1 MRKIRKLVVTFLT
14 ICLMCSCLSVITEAA
29 TAELRFADPSTTVG
43 AEVDVKTKLSSTS
56 SMKSMEATLTYD
68 KSELKFIS
76 GDNATASD
84 GRITISWTGTGTT
97 AEFNLKFQ
105 ALKEGTAKV
114 EVANAAGTATD
125 GTTLDITQGSSAITI
140 GAGDP
145 SLIQDDTESQDT
157 ETTVATDGKTVKV
170 NGKKYIVSSDFSEE
184 LIPEGFQKGEMSF
197 EGSNYTVITQESSG
211 INAMYLTEKSSGD
224 SDFFLYNSDDGSFS
238 PFEEVE
244 IAKDRY
250 IIPLMDDG
258 KVNLPSQYQKTT
270 LTLNGKEFDTWQD
283 TKEAEYYVVYA
294 LNSDGEKTTY
304 RYDTTDGTY
313 QKFTPSSTGRTTSD
327 SKSDNG
333 KGLWGK
339 ILDFIE
345 NFLDIVVIF
354 AIVLILVLLIV
365 FIVTAVKLH
374 YRDLELDDLY
384 DEYGI
389 DMDEEEEIL
398 KEKKKAA
405 KKKEKNKKSSNKS
418 SKGYYE
424 EDEFEDYEDDF
435 DDEDPW
441 VTENIAKAMEH
452 KPAKKQSARQKKPAR
467 RTEPER
473 EKKPSQG
480 VRALDE
486 TGPAIRKPVKK
497 INLEDTND
505 FEAFTPLDEEAF
517 DNFEG
522 YYSEDDDYDLFG
534 AGCDDDDLFDATADL
549 LSNHPEKRRSHA
561 EMDDTFK
568 MDVIDLD

>member
-1 MRKIRKLVVTFLT
+1 MRKIKKLVVTFLA
-14 ICLMCSCLSVITEAA
+14 ICLMCPGLSVITEAA

-43 AEVDVKTKLSSTS
+43 AEVEVKTKLSSVS
-56 SMKSMEATLTYD
+56 SLQSMEATLTYD

-76 GDNATASD
+76 GDNATAKD
-84 GRITISWTGTGTT
+84 GTIKISWTGTGTT

-105 ALKEGTAKV
+105 ALKEGTSNI
-114 EVANAAGTATD
+114 EVSSATGTATD
-125 GTTLDITQGSSAITI
+125 GSTLEITQGSSAVTI

-145 SLIQDDTESQDT
+145 SLIKDDTEDQSEDSK
-157 ETTVATDGKTVKV
+157 TTVADGPVVKV
-170 NGKKYIVSSDFSEE
+170 NGKKYVVGSEFSEE
-184 LIPEGFQKGEMSF
+184 LIPDRFKKGEMTF
-197 EGSNYTVITQESSG
+197 EGSKYTVITQEASG

-250 IIPLMDDG
+250 IIPLMNDG
-258 KVNLPSQYQKTT
+258 KLKLSSRYQKTT

-283 TKEAEYYVVYA
+283 TKDAEYYIVYA

-313 QKFTPSSTGRTTSD
+313 QKYSPESQGTTSGN
-327 SKSDNG
+327 KNNG

-339 ILDFIE
+339 ILNFVE
-345 NFLDIVVIF
+345 EFLDIVVII
-354 AIVLILVLLIV
+354 AIALFLLVLLM
-365 FIVTAVKLH
+365 FIVTAIKLRH
-374 YRDLELDDLY
+374 RDLELDDLY

-389 DMDEEEEIL
+389 DMDEEEAVL
-398 KEKKKAA
+398 KEKKKEEKKEEKA
-405 KKKEKNKKSSNKS
+405 KKASKKVK
-418 SKGYYE
+418 KKPAKKYYD
-424 EDEFEDYEDDF
+424 EDEFEGYDDEDDF

-441 VTENIAKAMEH
+441 ITENIAKAMDTSNM
-452 KPAKKQSARQKKPAR
+452 KSKKSSKK
-467 RTEPER
+467 
-473 EKKPSQG
+473 KKPSKG

>member
-1 MRKIRKLVVTFLT
+1 MRKIKKLVVTFLA
-14 ICLMCSCLSVITEAA
+14 ICLMCPGLSVITEAA

-43 AEVDVKTKLSSTS
+43 AEVEVKTKLSSVS
-56 SMKSMEATLTYD
+56 SLQSMEATLTYD

-76 GDNATASD
+76 GDNATAKD
-84 GRITISWTGTGTT
+84 GTIKISWTGTGTT

-105 ALKEGTAKV
+105 ALKEGTSNI
-114 EVANAAGTATD
+114 EVSSATGTATD
-125 GTTLDITQGSSAITI
+125 GSTLEITQGSSAVTI

-145 SLIQDDTESQDT
+145 SLIKDDTEDQSEDSK
-157 ETTVATDGKTVKV
+157 TTVADGPVVKV
-170 NGKKYIVSSDFSEE
+170 NGKKYVVGSEFSEE
-184 LIPEGFQKGEMSF
+184 LIPDGFKKGEMTF
-197 EGSNYTVITQESSG
+197 EGSKYTVITQEASG

-250 IIPLMDDG
+250 IIPLMNDG
-258 KVNLPSQYQKTT
+258 KLKLSSRYQKTT

-283 TKEAEYYVVYA
+283 TKDAEYYIVYA

-313 QKFTPSSTGRTTSD
+313 QKYSPESQGTTSGN
-327 SKSDNG
+327 KNNG

-339 ILDFIE
+339 ILNFVE
-345 NFLDIVVIF
+345 EFLDIVVII
-354 AIVLILVLLIV
+354 AIALFLLVLLM
-365 FIVTAVKLH
+365 FIVTAIKLRH
-374 YRDLELDDLY
+374 RDLELDDLY

-389 DMDEEEEIL
+389 DMDEEEAVL
-398 KEKKKAA
+398 KEKKKEEKKEEKA
-405 KKKEKNKKSSNKS
+405 KKASKKVK
-418 SKGYYE
+418 KKPAKKYYD
-424 EDEFEDYEDDF
+424 EDEFEGYDEEDDF

-441 VTENIAKAMEH
+441 ITENIAKAMDTSNM
-452 KPAKKQSARQKKPAR
+452 KSKKSSKK
-467 RTEPER
+467 
-473 EKKPSQG
+473 KKPSKG

>member
-1 MRKIRKLVVTFLT
+1 MRKIKKLVVTFLA
-14 ICLMCSCLSVITEAA
+14 ICLMCPGLSVITEAA

-43 AEVDVKTKLSSTS
+43 AEVEVKTKLSSVS
-56 SMKSMEATLTYD
+56 SLQSMEATLTYD

-76 GDNATASD
+76 GDNATAKD
-84 GRITISWTGTGTT
+84 GTIKISWTGTGTT

-105 ALKEGTAKV
+105 ALKEGTSNI
-114 EVANAAGTATD
+114 EVSSATGTATD
-125 GTTLDITQGSSAITI
+125 GSTLEITQGSSAVTI

-145 SLIQDDTESQDT
+145 SLIKDDTEDQSEDSK
-157 ETTVATDGKTVKV
+157 TTVADGPVVKV
-170 NGKKYIVSSDFSEE
+170 NGKKYVVGSEFSEE
-184 LIPEGFQKGEMSF
+184 LIPDGFKKGEMTF
-197 EGSNYTVITQESSG
+197 EGSKYTVITQEASG

-250 IIPLMDDG
+250 IIPLMNDG
-258 KVNLPSQYQKTT
+258 KLKLSSRYQKTT
-270 LTLNGKEFDTWQD
+270 LTLNGKEFDTLQD
-283 TKEAEYYVVYA
+283 TKDAEYYIVYA

-313 QKFTPSSTGRTTSD
+313 QKYSPESQGTTSGN
-327 SKSDNG
+327 KNNG

-339 ILDFIE
+339 ILNFVE
-345 NFLDIVVIF
+345 EFLDIVVII
-354 AIVLILVLLIV
+354 AIALFLLVLLM
-365 FIVTAVKLH
+365 FIVTAIKLRH
-374 YRDLELDDLY
+374 RDLELDDLY

-389 DMDEEEEIL
+389 DMDEEEAVL
-398 KEKKKAA
+398 KEKKKEEKKEEKA
-405 KKKEKNKKSSNKS
+405 KKASKKVK
-418 SKGYYE
+418 KKPAKKYYD
-424 EDEFEDYEDDF
+424 EDEFEGYDDEDDF

-441 VTENIAKAMEH
+441 ITENIAKAMDTSNM
-452 KPAKKQSARQKKPAR
+452 KSKKSSKK
-467 RTEPER
+467 
-473 EKKPSQG
+473 KKPSQG
-480 VRALDE
+480 VRTLDE

-534 AGCDDDDLFDATADL
+534 AGYDDDDLFDATADL

>member
-1 MRKIRKLVVTFLT
+1 MRKIKKLVVTFLA
-14 ICLMCSCLSVITEAA
+14 ICLMCPGLSVITEAA

-43 AEVDVKTKLSSTS
+43 AEVEVKTKLSSVS
-56 SMKSMEATLTYD
+56 SLQSMEATLTYD

-76 GDNATASD
+76 GDNATAKD
-84 GRITISWTGTGTT
+84 GTIKISWTGTGTT

-105 ALKEGTAKV
+105 ALKEGTSNI
-114 EVANAAGTATD
+114 EVSSATGTATD
-125 GTTLDITQGSSAITI
+125 GSTLEITQGSSAVTI

-145 SLIQDDTESQDT
+145 SLIKDDTEDQSEDSKT
-157 ETTVATDGKTVKV
+157 TVKV
-170 NGKKYIVSSDFSEE
+170 NGKKYVVGSEFSEE
-184 LIPEGFQKGEMSF
+184 LIPDGFKKGEMTF
-197 EGSNYTVITQESSG
+197 EGSKYTVITQEASG

-250 IIPLMDDG
+250 IIPLMNDG
-258 KVNLPSQYQKTT
+258 KLKLSSRYQKTT

-283 TKEAEYYVVYA
+283 TKDAEYYIVYA

-313 QKFTPSSTGRTTSD
+313 QKYSPESQGTTSGN
-327 SKSDNG
+327 KNNG

-339 ILDFIE
+339 ILNFVE
-345 NFLDIVVIF
+345 EFLDIVVII
-354 AIVLILVLLIV
+354 AIALFLLVLLM
-365 FIVTAVKLH
+365 FIVTAIKLRH
-374 YRDLELDDLY
+374 RDLELDDLY

-389 DMDEEEEIL
+389 DMDEEEAVL
-398 KEKKKAA
+398 KEKKKEEKKEEKA
-405 KKKEKNKKSSNKS
+405 KKASKKVK
-418 SKGYYE
+418 KKPAKKYYD
-424 EDEFEDYEDDF
+424 EDEFEGYDDEDDF

-441 VTENIAKAMEH
+441 ITENIAKAMDTSNM
-452 KPAKKQSARQKKPAR
+452 KSKKSSKK
-467 RTEPER
+467 
-473 EKKPSQG
+473 KKPSKG

-534 AGCDDDDLFDATADL
+534 AGYDDDDLFDATADL

>member
-1 MRKIRKLVVTFLT
+1 MRKIKKLVVTFLA
-14 ICLMCSCLSVITEAA
+14 ICLMCPGLSVITEAA

-43 AEVDVKTKLSSTS
+43 AEVEVKTKLSSVS
-56 SMKSMEATLTYD
+56 SLQSMEATLTYD

-76 GDNATASD
+76 GDNATAKD
-84 GRITISWTGTGTT
+84 GTIKISWTGTGTT

-105 ALKEGTAKV
+105 ALKEGTSNI
-114 EVANAAGTATD
+114 EVSSATGTATD
-125 GTTLDITQGSSAITI
+125 GSTLEITQGSSAVTI

-145 SLIQDDTESQDT
+145 SLIKDDTEDQSEDS
-157 ETTVATDGKTVKV
+157 ETTVADGPVVKV
-170 NGKKYIVSSDFSEE
+170 NGKKYVVGSEFSEE
-184 LIPEGFQKGEMSF
+184 LIPDGFKKGEMTF
-197 EGSNYTVITQESSG
+197 EGSKYTVITQEASG

-244 IAKDRY
+244 IEKDRY
-250 IIPLMDDG
+250 IIPLMNDG
-258 KVNLPSQYQKTT
+258 KLKLSSRYQKTT

-283 TKEAEYYVVYA
+283 TKDAEYYIVYA

-313 QKFTPSSTGRTTSD
+313 QKYSPESQGTTSGN
-327 SKSDNG
+327 KNNG

-339 ILDFIE
+339 ILNFVE
-345 NFLDIVVIF
+345 EFLDIVVII
-354 AIVLILVLLIV
+354 AIALFLLVLLM
-365 FIVTAVKLH
+365 FIVTAIKLRH
-374 YRDLELDDLY
+374 RDLELDDLY

-389 DMDEEEEIL
+389 DMDEEEAVL
-398 KEKKKAA
+398 KEKKKEEKKEEKA
-405 KKKEKNKKSSNKS
+405 KKASKKVK
-418 SKGYYE
+418 KKPAKKYYD
-424 EDEFEDYEDDF
+424 EDEFEGYDDEDDF

-441 VTENIAKAMEH
+441 ITENIAKAMDTSNM
-452 KPAKKQSARQKKPAR
+452 KSKKSSKK
-467 RTEPER
+467 
-473 EKKPSQG
+473 KKPSKG

-534 AGCDDDDLFDATADL
+534 AGYDDDDLFDATADL

>member
-1 MRKIRKLVVTFLT
+1 MRKIKKLVVTFLA
-14 ICLMCSCLSVITEAA
+14 ICLMCPGLSVITEAA

-43 AEVDVKTKLSSTS
+43 AEVEVKTKLSSVS
-56 SMKSMEATLTYD
+56 SLQSMEATLTYD

-76 GDNATASD
+76 GDNATAKD
-84 GRITISWTGTGTT
+84 GTIKISWTGTGTT

-105 ALKEGTAKV
+105 ALKEGTSNI
-114 EVANAAGTATD
+114 EVSSATGTATD
-125 GTTLDITQGSSAITI
+125 GSTLEITQGSSAVTI

-145 SLIQDDTESQDT
+145 SLIKDDTEDQSEDSK
-157 ETTVATDGKTVKV
+157 TTVADGPVVKV
-170 NGKKYIVSSDFSEE
+170 NGKKYVVGSEFSEE
-184 LIPEGFQKGEMSF
+184 LIPDGFKKGEMTF
-197 EGSNYTVITQESSG
+197 EGSKYTVITQEASG

-250 IIPLMDDG
+250 IIPLMNDG
-258 KVNLPSQYQKTT
+258 KLKLSSRYQKTT

-283 TKEAEYYVVYA
+283 TKDAEYYIVYA

-313 QKFTPSSTGRTTSD
+313 QKYSPESQGTTSGN
-327 SKSDNG
+327 KNNG

-339 ILDFIE
+339 ILNFVE
-345 NFLDIVVIF
+345 EFLDIVVII
-354 AIVLILVLLIV
+354 AIALFLLVLLM
-365 FIVTAVKLH
+365 FIVTAIKLRH
-374 YRDLELDDLY
+374 RDLELDDLY

-389 DMDEEEEIL
+389 DMDEEEAVL
-398 KEKKKAA
+398 KEKKKEEKKEEKA
-405 KKKEKNKKSSNKS
+405 KKASKKVK
-418 SKGYYE
+418 KKPAKKYYD
-424 EDEFEDYEDDF
+424 EDEFEGYDDEDDF

-441 VTENIAKAMEH
+441 ITENIAKAMDTSNM
-452 KPAKKQSARQKKPAR
+452 KSKKSSKK
-467 RTEPER
+467 
-473 EKKPSQG
+473 KKPSQG
-480 VRALDE
+480 VRTLDE

-534 AGCDDDDLFDATADL
+534 AGYDDDDLFDATADL

>member
-1 MRKIRKLVVTFLT
+1 MRKIKKLVVTFLA
-14 ICLMCSCLSVITEAA
+14 ICLMCPGLSVITEAA

-43 AEVDVKTKLSSTS
+43 AEVEVKTKLSSVS
-56 SMKSMEATLTYD
+56 SLQSMEATLTYD

-76 GDNATASD
+76 GDNATAKD
-84 GRITISWTGTGTT
+84 GTIKISWTGTGTT

-105 ALKEGTAKV
+105 ALKEGTSNI
-114 EVANAAGTATD
+114 EVSSATGTATD
-125 GTTLDITQGSSAITI
+125 GSTLEITQGSSAVTI

-145 SLIQDDTESQDT
+145 SLIKEDTEDQSEDSK
-157 ETTVATDGKTVKV
+157 TTAADGPVVKV
-170 NGKKYIVSSDFSEE
+170 NGKKYVVGSEFSEE
-184 LIPEGFQKGEMSF
+184 LIPDGFKKGEMTF
-197 EGSNYTVITQESSG
+197 EGSKYTVITQEASG

-250 IIPLMDDG
+250 IIPLMNDG
-258 KVNLPSQYQKTT
+258 KLKLSSRYQKTT

-283 TKEAEYYVVYA
+283 TKDAEYYIIYA

-313 QKFTPSSTGRTTSD
+313 QKYSPESQGTTS
-327 SKSDNG
+327 SNKNNG

-339 ILDFIE
+339 ILNFVE
-345 NFLDIVVIF
+345 EFLDIVVII
-354 AIVLILVLLIV
+354 AIALFLLVLLM
-365 FIVTAVKLH
+365 FIVTAIKLRH
-374 YRDLELDDLY
+374 RDLELDDLY

-389 DMDEEEEIL
+389 DMDEEEAVL
-398 KEKKKAA
+398 KEKKKEA
-405 KKKEKNKKSSNKS
+405 KKEEKAKKA
-418 SKGYYE
+418 SKKVKKKPAKKYYD
-424 EDEFEDYEDDF
+424 EDEFEGYDDEDDF

-441 VTENIAKAMEH
+441 ITENIAKAMDTSNM
-452 KPAKKQSARQKKPAR
+452 KSKKSSKK
-467 RTEPER
+467 
-473 EKKPSQG
+473 KKPSKG

-534 AGCDDDDLFDATADL
+534 AGYDDDDLFDATADL

>member
-1 MRKIRKLVVTFLT
+1 MRKIKKLVVTFLA
-14 ICLMCSCLSVITEAA
+14 ICLMCPGLSVITEAA

-43 AEVDVKTKLSSTS
+43 AEVEVKTKLSSVS
-56 SMKSMEATLTYD
+56 SLQSMEATLTYD

-76 GDNATASD
+76 GDNATAKD
-84 GRITISWTGTGTT
+84 GTIKISWTGTGTT

-105 ALKEGTAKV
+105 ALKEGTSNI
-114 EVANAAGTATD
+114 EVSSATGTATD
-125 GTTLDITQGSSAITI
+125 GSTLEITQGSSAVTI

-145 SLIQDDTESQDT
+145 SLIKDDTEDQSEDS
-157 ETTVATDGKTVKV
+157 ETTVADGPVVKV
-170 NGKKYIVSSDFSEE
+170 NGKKYVVGSEFSEE
-184 LIPEGFQKGEMSF
+184 LIPDGFKKGEMTF
-197 EGSNYTVITQESSG
+197 EGSKYTVITQEASG

-250 IIPLMDDG
+250 IIPLMNDG
-258 KVNLPSQYQKTT
+258 KLKLSSRYQKTT

-283 TKEAEYYVVYA
+283 TKDAEYYIVYA

-313 QKFTPSSTGRTTSD
+313 QKYSPESQGTTSGN
-327 SKSDNG
+327 KNNG

-339 ILDFIE
+339 ILNFVE
-345 NFLDIVVIF
+345 EFLDIVVII
-354 AIVLILVLLIV
+354 AIALFLLVLLM
-365 FIVTAVKLH
+365 FIVTAIKLRH
-374 YRDLELDDLY
+374 RDLELDALY

-389 DMDEEEEIL
+389 DMDEEEAVL
-398 KEKKKAA
+398 KEKKKEEKKEEKA
-405 KKKEKNKKSSNKS
+405 KKASKKVK
-418 SKGYYE
+418 KKPAKKYYD
-424 EDEFEDYEDDF
+424 EDEFEGYDDEDDF

-441 VTENIAKAMEH
+441 ITENIAKAMDTSNM
-452 KPAKKQSARQKKPAR
+452 KSKKSSKK
-467 RTEPER
+467 
-473 EKKPSQG
+473 KKPSKG

-534 AGCDDDDLFDATADL
+534 AGYDDDDLFDATADL

>member
-1 MRKIRKLVVTFLT
+1 MRKIKKLVVTFLA
-14 ICLMCSCLSVITEAA
+14 ICLMCPGLSVITEAA

-43 AEVDVKTKLSSTS
+43 AEVEVKTKLSSVS
-56 SMKSMEATLTYD
+56 SLQSMEATLTYD

-76 GDNATASD
+76 GDNATAKD
-84 GRITISWTGTGTT
+84 GTIKISWTGTGTT

-105 ALKEGTAKV
+105 ALKEGTSNI
-114 EVANAAGTATD
+114 EVSSATGTATD
-125 GTTLDITQGSSAITI
+125 GSTLEITQGSSAVTI

-145 SLIQDDTESQDT
+145 SLIKDDTEDQSEDS
-157 ETTVATDGKTVKV
+157 ETTVADGPVVKV
-170 NGKKYIVSSDFSEE
+170 NGKKYVVGSEFSEE
-184 LIPEGFQKGEMSF
+184 LIPDGFKKGEMTF
-197 EGSNYTVITQESSG
+197 EGSKYTVITQEASG

-250 IIPLMDDG
+250 IIPLMNDG
-258 KVNLPSQYQKTT
+258 KLKLSSRYQKTT

-283 TKEAEYYVVYA
+283 TKDAEYYIVYA

-313 QKFTPSSTGRTTSD
+313 QKYSPESQGTTSGN
-327 SKSDNG
+327 KNNG

-339 ILDFIE
+339 ILNFVE
-345 NFLDIVVIF
+345 EFLDIVVII
-354 AIVLILVLLIV
+354 AIALFLLVLLM
-365 FIVTAVKLH
+365 FIVTAIKLRH
-374 YRDLELDDLY
+374 RDLQLDDLY

-389 DMDEEEEIL
+389 DMDEEEAVL
-398 KEKKKAA
+398 KEKKKEEKKEEKA
-405 KKKEKNKKSSNKS
+405 KKASKKVK
-418 SKGYYE
+418 KKPAKKYYD
-424 EDEFEDYEDDF
+424 EDEFEGYDDEDDF

-441 VTENIAKAMEH
+441 ITENIAKAMDTSNM
-452 KPAKKQSARQKKPAR
+452 KSKKSSKK
-467 RTEPER
+467 
-473 EKKPSQG
+473 KKPSKG

-534 AGCDDDDLFDATADL
+534 AGYDDDDLFDATADL

>member
-1 MRKIRKLVVTFLT
+1 MRKIKKLVVTFLA
-14 ICLMCSCLSVITEAA
+14 ICLMCPGLSVITEAA

-43 AEVDVKTKLSSTS
+43 AEVEVKTKLSSVS
-56 SMKSMEATLTYD
+56 SLQSMEATLTYD

-76 GDNATASD
+76 GDNATAKD
-84 GRITISWTGTGTT
+84 GTIKISWTGTGTT

-105 ALKEGTAKV
+105 ALKEGTSNI
-114 EVANAAGTATD
+114 EVSSATGTATD
-125 GTTLDITQGSSAITI
+125 GSTLEITQGSSAVTI

-145 SLIQDDTESQDT
+145 SLIKDDTEDQSEDSK
-157 ETTVATDGKTVKV
+157 TTVADGPVVKV
-170 NGKKYIVSSDFSEE
+170 NGKKYVVGSEFSEE
-184 LIPEGFQKGEMSF
+184 LIPDGFKKGEMTF
-197 EGSNYTVITQESSG
+197 EGSKYTVITQEASG

-250 IIPLMDDG
+250 IIPLMNDG
-258 KVNLPSQYQKTT
+258 KLKLSSRYQKTT

-283 TKEAEYYVVYA
+283 TKDAEYYIVYA

-313 QKFTPSSTGRTTSD
+313 QKYSPESQGTTSGN
-327 SKSDNG
+327 KNNG

-339 ILDFIE
+339 ILNFVE
-345 NFLDIVVIF
+345 EFLDIVVII
-354 AIVLILVLLIV
+354 AIALFLLVLLM
-365 FIVTAVKLH
+365 FIVTAIKLRH
-374 YRDLELDDLY
+374 RDLELDDLY

-389 DMDEEEEIL
+389 DMDEEEAVL
-398 KEKKKAA
+398 KQKKKDEKKEEKA
-405 KKKEKNKKSSNKS
+405 KKASKKVK
-418 SKGYYE
+418 KKPAKKYYD
-424 EDEFEDYEDDF
+424 EDEFEGYDDEDDF

-441 VTENIAKAMEH
+441 ITENIAKAMDTSNM
-452 KPAKKQSARQKKPAR
+452 KSKKSSKK
-467 RTEPER
+467 
-473 EKKPSQG
+473 KKPSKG

-534 AGCDDDDLFDATADL
+534 ADYDDDDLFDATADL

>member
-258 KVNLPSQYQKTT
+258 KVSLPSQYQKTT

-405 KKKEKNKKSSNKS
+405 KKKEKNKKSSNES

>member
-1 MRKIRKLVVTFLT
+1 MRKIKKLVVTFLA
-14 ICLMCSCLSVITEAA
+14 ICLMCPGLSVITEAA

-43 AEVDVKTKLSSTS
+43 AEVEVKTKLSSVS
-56 SMKSMEATLTYD
+56 SLQSMEATLTYD

-76 GDNATASD
+76 GDNATAKD
-84 GRITISWTGTGTT
+84 GTIKISWTGTGTT

-105 ALKEGTAKV
+105 ALKEGTSNI
-114 EVANAAGTATD
+114 EVSSATGSATD
-125 GTTLDITQGSSAITI
+125 GSTLEITQGSSAVTI

-145 SLIQDDTESQDT
+145 SLIKDDTEDQSEDSK
-157 ETTVATDGKTVKV
+157 TTVADGPVVKV
-170 NGKKYIVSSDFSEE
+170 NGKKYVVGSEFSEE
-184 LIPEGFQKGEMSF
+184 LIPDGFKKGEMTF
-197 EGSNYTVITQESSG
+197 EGSKYTVITQEASG

-250 IIPLMDDG
+250 IIPLMNDG
-258 KVNLPSQYQKTT
+258 KLKLSSRYQKTT

-283 TKEAEYYVVYA
+283 TKDAEYYIVYA

-313 QKFTPSSTGRTTSD
+313 QKYSPESQGTTSGN
-327 SKSDNG
+327 KNNG

-339 ILDFIE
+339 ILNFVE
-345 NFLDIVVIF
+345 EFLDIVVII
-354 AIVLILVLLIV
+354 AIALFLLVLLM
-365 FIVTAVKLH
+365 FIVTAIKLRH
-374 YRDLELDDLY
+374 RDLELDDLY

-389 DMDEEEEIL
+389 DMDEEEAVL
-398 KEKKKAA
+398 KEKKKEEKKEEKA
-405 KKKEKNKKSSNKS
+405 KKASKKVK
-418 SKGYYE
+418 KKPAKKYYD
-424 EDEFEDYEDDF
+424 EDEFEGYDDEDDF

-441 VTENIAKAMEH
+441 ITENIAKAMDTSNM
-452 KPAKKQSARQKKPAR
+452 KSKKSSKK
-467 RTEPER
+467 
-473 EKKPSQG
+473 KKPSKG

-534 AGCDDDDLFDATADL
+534 AGYDDDDLFDATADL

>member
-1 MRKIRKLVVTFLT
+1 MRKIKKLVVTFLA
-14 ICLMCSCLSVITEAA
+14 ICLMCPGLSVITEAA

-43 AEVDVKTKLSSTS
+43 AEVEVKTKLSSVS
-56 SMKSMEATLTYD
+56 SLQSMEATLTYD

-76 GDNATASD
+76 GDNATAKD
-84 GRITISWTGTGTT
+84 GTIKISWTGTGTT

-105 ALKEGTAKV
+105 ALKEGTSNI
-114 EVANAAGTATD
+114 EVSSATGTATD
-125 GTTLDITQGSSAITI
+125 GSTLEITQGSSAVTI

-145 SLIQDDTESQDT
+145 SLIKDDTEDQSEDS
-157 ETTVATDGKTVKV
+157 ETTVADGPVVKV
-170 NGKKYIVSSDFSEE
+170 NGKKYVVGSEFSEE
-184 LIPEGFQKGEMSF
+184 LIPDGFKKGEMTF
-197 EGSNYTVITQESSG
+197 EGSKYTVITQEASG

-250 IIPLMDDG
+250 IIPLMNDG
-258 KVNLPSQYQKTT
+258 KLKLSSRYQKTT

-283 TKEAEYYVVYA
+283 TKDAEYYIVYA

-313 QKFTPSSTGRTTSD
+313 QKYSPESQGTTSGN
-327 SKSDNG
+327 KNNG

-339 ILDFIE
+339 ILNFVE
-345 NFLDIVVIF
+345 EFLDIVVII
-354 AIVLILVLLIV
+354 AIALFLLVLLM
-365 FIVTAVKLH
+365 FIVTAIKLRH
-374 YRDLELDDLY
+374 RDLELDDLY

-389 DMDEEEEIL
+389 DLDEEEAVL
-398 KEKKKAA
+398 KEKKKEEKKEEKA
-405 KKKEKNKKSSNKS
+405 KKASKKVK
-418 SKGYYE
+418 KKPAKKYYD
-424 EDEFEDYEDDF
+424 EDEFEGYDDEDDF

-441 VTENIAKAMEH
+441 ITENIAKAMDTSNM
-452 KPAKKQSARQKKPAR
+452 KSKKSSKK
-467 RTEPER
+467 
-473 EKKPSQG
+473 KKPSKG

-534 AGCDDDDLFDATADL
+534 AGYDDDDLFDATADL

>member
-1 MRKIRKLVVTFLT
+1 MRKIKKLVVTFLA
-14 ICLMCSCLSVITEAA
+14 ICLMCPGLSVITEAA

-43 AEVDVKTKLSSTS
+43 AEVEVKTKLSSVS
-56 SMKSMEATLTYD
+56 SLQSMEATLTYD

-76 GDNATASD
+76 GDNATAKD
-84 GRITISWTGTGTT
+84 GTIKISWTGTGTT

-105 ALKEGTAKV
+105 ALKEGTSNI
-114 EVANAAGTATD
+114 EVSSATGTATD
-125 GTTLDITQGSSAITI
+125 GSTLEITQGSSAVTI

-145 SLIQDDTESQDT
+145 SLIKDDTEDQSEDSK
-157 ETTVATDGKTVKV
+157 TTVADGPVVKV
-170 NGKKYIVSSDFSEE
+170 NGKKYVVGSEFSEE
-184 LIPEGFQKGEMSF
+184 LIPDGFKKGEMTF
-197 EGSNYTVITQESSG
+197 EGSKYTVITQEASG

-250 IIPLMDDG
+250 IIPLMNDG
-258 KVNLPSQYQKTT
+258 KLKLSSRYQKTT
-270 LTLNGKEFDTWQD
+270 LTFNGKEFDTWQD
-283 TKEAEYYVVYA
+283 TKDAEYYIVYA

-313 QKFTPSSTGRTTSD
+313 QKYSPESQGTTSGN
-327 SKSDNG
+327 KNNG

-339 ILDFIE
+339 ILNFVE
-345 NFLDIVVIF
+345 EFLDIVVII
-354 AIVLILVLLIV
+354 AIALFLLVLLM
-365 FIVTAVKLH
+365 FIVTAIKLRH
-374 YRDLELDDLY
+374 RDLELDDLY

-389 DMDEEEEIL
+389 DMDEEEAVL
-398 KEKKKAA
+398 KEKKKEEKKEEKA
-405 KKKEKNKKSSNKS
+405 KKASKKVK
-418 SKGYYE
+418 KKPAKKYYD
-424 EDEFEDYEDDF
+424 EDEFEGYDDEDDF

-441 VTENIAKAMEH
+441 ITENIAKAMDTSNM
-452 KPAKKQSARQKKPAR
+452 KSKKSSKK
-467 RTEPER
+467 
-473 EKKPSQG
+473 KKPSKG

>member
-1 MRKIRKLVVTFLT
+1 MRKIKKLVVTFLA
-14 ICLMCSCLSVITEAA
+14 ICLMCPGLSVITEAA

-43 AEVDVKTKLSSTS
+43 AEVEVKTKLSSVS
-56 SMKSMEATLTYD
+56 SLQSMEATLTYD

-76 GDNATASD
+76 GDNATAKD
-84 GRITISWTGTGTT
+84 GTIKISWTGTGTT

-105 ALKEGTAKV
+105 ALKEGTSNI
-114 EVANAAGTATD
+114 EVSSATGTATD
-125 GTTLDITQGSSAITI
+125 GSTLEITQGSSAVTI

-145 SLIQDDTESQDT
+145 SLIKDDTEDQSEDSK
-157 ETTVATDGKTVKV
+157 TTVADGPVVKV
-170 NGKKYIVSSDFSEE
+170 NGKKYVVGSEFSEE
-184 LIPEGFQKGEMSF
+184 LIPDGFKKGEMTF
-197 EGSNYTVITQESSG
+197 EGSKYTVITQEASG

-250 IIPLMDDG
+250 IIPLMNDG
-258 KVNLPSQYQKTT
+258 KLKLSSRYQKTT

-283 TKEAEYYVVYA
+283 TKDAEYYIVYA

-313 QKFTPSSTGRTTSD
+313 QKYSPESQGTTSGN
-327 SKSDNG
+327 KNNG

-339 ILDFIE
+339 ILNFVE
-345 NFLDIVVIF
+345 EFLDIVVII
-354 AIVLILVLLIV
+354 AIALFLLVLLML
-365 FIVTAVKLH
+365 IVTAIKLRH
-374 YRDLELDDLY
+374 RDLELDDLY

-389 DMDEEEEIL
+389 DMDEEEAVL
-398 KEKKKAA
+398 KEKKKEEKKEEKASKKV
-405 KKKEKNKKSSNKS
+405 KKKPVKK
-418 SKGYYE
+418 YYD
-424 EDEFEDYEDDF
+424 EDEFEGYDDEDDF

-441 VTENIAKAMEH
+441 ITENIAKAMDTSNM
-452 KPAKKQSARQKKPAR
+452 KSKKSSKK
-467 RTEPER
+467 
-473 EKKPSQG
+473 KKPSQG

-534 AGCDDDDLFDATADL
+534 AGYDDDDLFDATADL

>member
-1 MRKIRKLVVTFLT
+1 MRKIKKLVVTFLA
-14 ICLMCSCLSVITEAA
+14 ICLMCPGLSVITEAA

-43 AEVDVKTKLSSTS
+43 AEVEVKTKLSSVS
-56 SMKSMEATLTYD
+56 SLQSMEATLTYD

-76 GDNATASD
+76 GDNATAKD
-84 GRITISWTGTGTT
+84 GTIKISWTGTGTT

-105 ALKEGTAKV
+105 ALKEGTSNI
-114 EVANAAGTATD
+114 EVSSATGTATD
-125 GTTLDITQGSSAITI
+125 GSTLEITQGSSAVTI

-145 SLIQDDTESQDT
+145 SLIKDDTEDQSEDSK
-157 ETTVATDGKTVKV
+157 TTAADGPVVKV
-170 NGKKYIVSSDFSEE
+170 NGKKYVVGSEFSEE
-184 LIPEGFQKGEMSF
+184 LIPDGFKKGEMTF
-197 EGSNYTVITQESSG
+197 EGSKYTVITQEASG

-250 IIPLMDDG
+250 IIPLNDG
-258 KVNLPSQYQKTT
+258 KLKLSSRYQKTT

-283 TKEAEYYVVYA
+283 TKDAEYYIVYA

-313 QKFTPSSTGRTTSD
+313 QKYSPESQGTTSGN
-327 SKSDNG
+327 KNNG

-339 ILDFIE
+339 ILNFVE
-345 NFLDIVVIF
+345 EFLDIVVII
-354 AIVLILVLLIV
+354 AIALFLLVLLM
-365 FIVTAVKLH
+365 FIVTAIKLRH
-374 YRDLELDDLY
+374 RDLGLDDLY

-389 DMDEEEEIL
+389 DMDEEEAVL
-398 KEKKKAA
+398 KEKKKEEKKEEKA
-405 KKKEKNKKSSNKS
+405 KKASKKVK
-418 SKGYYE
+418 KKPVKKYYD
-424 EDEFEDYEDDF
+424 EDEFEGYDDEDDF

-441 VTENIAKAMEH
+441 ITENIAKAMDTSNM
-452 KPAKKQSARQKKPAR
+452 KSKKSSKK
-467 RTEPER
+467 
-473 EKKPSQG
+473 KKPSKG

-534 AGCDDDDLFDATADL
+534 AGYDDDDLFDATADL

>member
-1 MRKIRKLVVTFLT
+1 MRKIKKLVVTFLA
-14 ICLMCSCLSVITEAA
+14 ICLMCPGLSVITEAA

-43 AEVDVKTKLSSTS
+43 AEVEVKTKLSSVS
-56 SMKSMEATLTYD
+56 SLQSMEATLTYD

-76 GDNATASD
+76 GDNATAKD
-84 GRITISWTGTGTT
+84 GTIKISWTGTGTT

-105 ALKEGTAKV
+105 ALKEGTSNI
-114 EVANAAGTATD
+114 EVSSATGTATD
-125 GTTLDITQGSSAITI
+125 GSTLEITQGSSAVTI

-145 SLIQDDTESQDT
+145 SLIKDDAEDQSEDSKT
-157 ETTVATDGKTVKV
+157 AAADGPVVKV
-170 NGKKYIVSSDFSEE
+170 NGKKYVAGNEFSEE
-184 LIPEGFQKGEMSF
+184 LIPDGFKKGEMTF
-197 EGSNYTVITQESSG
+197 EGSKYTVITQEASG

-250 IIPLMDDG
+250 IIPLMNDG
-258 KVNLPSQYQKTT
+258 KLKLSSRYQKTT

-283 TKEAEYYVVYA
+283 TKDAEYYIVYA

-313 QKFTPSSTGRTTSD
+313 QKYSPESQGTTSGN
-327 SKSDNG
+327 KNNG

-339 ILDFIE
+339 ILNFVE
-345 NFLDIVVIF
+345 EFLDIVVII
-354 AIVLILVLLIV
+354 AIALFLLVLLM
-365 FIVTAVKLH
+365 FIVTAIKLRH
-374 YRDLELDDLY
+374 RDLELDDLY

-389 DMDEEEEIL
+389 DMDEEEAVL
-398 KEKKKAA
+398 KEKKKEA
-405 KKKEKNKKSSNKS
+405 KKEEKAKKA
-418 SKGYYE
+418 SKKVKKKPAKKYYD
-424 EDEFEDYEDDF
+424 EDEFEGYDDEDDF

-441 VTENIAKAMEH
+441 ITENIAKAMDTSNM
-452 KPAKKQSARQKKPAR
+452 KSKKSSKK
-467 RTEPER
+467 
-473 EKKPSQG
+473 KKPSKG

-534 AGCDDDDLFDATADL
+534 AGYDDDDLFDATADL

>member
-1 MRKIRKLVVTFLT
+1 MRKIKKLVVTFLA
-14 ICLMCSCLSVITEAA
+14 ICLMCPGLSVITEAA

-43 AEVDVKTKLSSTS
+43 AEVEVKTKLSSVS
-56 SMKSMEATLTYD
+56 SLQSMEATLTYD

-76 GDNATASD
+76 GDNATAKD
-84 GRITISWTGTGTT
+84 GTIKISWTGTGTT

-105 ALKEGTAKV
+105 ALKEGTSNI
-114 EVANAAGTATD
+114 EVSSATGTATD
-125 GTTLDITQGSSAITI
+125 GSTLEITQGSSAVTI

-145 SLIQDDTESQDT
+145 SLIKDDTEDQSEDSK
-157 ETTVATDGKTVKV
+157 TTAADGPVVKV
-170 NGKKYIVSSDFSEE
+170 NGKKYVVGSEFSEE
-184 LIPEGFQKGEMSF
+184 LIPDGFKKGEMTF
-197 EGSNYTVITQESSG
+197 EGSKYTVITQEASG

-250 IIPLMDDG
+250 IIPLMNDG
-258 KVNLPSQYQKTT
+258 KLKLSSRYQKTT

-283 TKEAEYYVVYA
+283 TKDAEYYIVYA

-313 QKFTPSSTGRTTSD
+313 QKYSPESQGTTSGN
-327 SKSDNG
+327 KNNG

-339 ILDFIE
+339 ILNFVE
-345 NFLDIVVIF
+345 EFLDIVVII
-354 AIVLILVLLIV
+354 AIALFLLVLLM
-365 FIVTAVKLH
+365 FIVTAIKLRH
-374 YRDLELDDLY
+374 RDLELDDLY

-389 DMDEEEEIL
+389 DMDEEEAVL
-398 KEKKKAA
+398 KEKKKEEKKEEKA
-405 KKKEKNKKSSNKS
+405 KKASKKVK
-418 SKGYYE
+418 KKPVKKYYD
-424 EDEFEDYEDDF
+424 EDEFEGYDDEDDF

-441 VTENIAKAMEH
+441 ITENIAKAMDTSNM
-452 KPAKKQSARQKKPAR
+452 KSKKSSKK
-467 RTEPER
+467 
-473 EKKPSQG
+473 KKPSQG
-480 VRALDE
+480 VRTLDE

-534 AGCDDDDLFDATADL
+534 AGYDDDDLFDATADL

>member
-1 MRKIRKLVVTFLT
+1 MRKIKKLVVTFLA
-14 ICLMCSCLSVITEAA
+14 ICLMCPGLSVITEAA

-43 AEVDVKTKLSSTS
+43 AEVEVKTKLSSVS
-56 SMKSMEATLTYD
+56 SLQSMEATLTYD

-76 GDNATASD
+76 GDNATAKD
-84 GRITISWTGTGTT
+84 GTIKISWTGTGTT

-105 ALKEGTAKV
+105 ALKEGTSNI
-114 EVANAAGTATD
+114 EVSSATGTATD
-125 GTTLDITQGSSAITI
+125 GSTLEITQGSSAVTI

-145 SLIQDDTESQDT
+145 SLIKEDTEDQSENSKT
-157 ETTVATDGKTVKV
+157 AAADGPVVKV
-170 NGKKYIVSSDFSEE
+170 NGKKYVVGSEFSEE
-184 LIPEGFQKGEMSF
+184 LIPDGFKKGEMTF
-197 EGSNYTVITQESSG
+197 EGSKYTVITQEASG

-250 IIPLMDDG
+250 IIPLMNDG
-258 KVNLPSQYQKTT
+258 KLKLSSRYQKTT

-283 TKEAEYYVVYA
+283 TKDAEYYIVYA

-313 QKFTPSSTGRTTSD
+313 QKYSPESQGTTSGN
-327 SKSDNG
+327 KNNG

-339 ILDFIE
+339 ILNFVE
-345 NFLDIVVIF
+345 EFLDIVVII
-354 AIVLILVLLIV
+354 AIALFLLVLLM
-365 FIVTAVKLH
+365 FIVTAIKLRH
-374 YRDLELDDLY
+374 RDLELDDLY

-389 DMDEEEEIL
+389 DMDEEEVVL
-398 KEKKKAA
+398 KEKKKEA
-405 KKKEKNKKSSNKS
+405 KKEEKAKKA
-418 SKGYYE
+418 SKKVKKKPAKKYYD
-424 EDEFEDYEDDF
+424 EDEFEGYDDEDDF

-441 VTENIAKAMEH
+441 ITENIAKAMDTSNM
-452 KPAKKQSARQKKPAR
+452 KSKKSSKK
-467 RTEPER
+467 
-473 EKKPSQG
+473 KKSSKG

-534 AGCDDDDLFDATADL
+534 AGYDDDDLFDATADL

>member
-1 MRKIRKLVVTFLT
+1 MRKIKKLVVTFLA
-14 ICLMCSCLSVITEAA
+14 ICLMCPGLSVITEAA

-43 AEVDVKTKLSSTS
+43 AEVEVKTKLSSVS
-56 SMKSMEATLTYD
+56 SLQSMEATLTYD

-76 GDNATASD
+76 GDNATAKD
-84 GRITISWTGTGTT
+84 GTIKISWTGTGTT

-105 ALKEGTAKV
+105 ALKEGTSNI
-114 EVANAAGTATD
+114 EVSSATGTATD
-125 GTTLDITQGSSAITI
+125 GSTLEITQGSSAVTI

-145 SLIQDDTESQDT
+145 SLIKDDTEDQSEDSK
-157 ETTVATDGKTVKV
+157 TTVADGPVVKV
-170 NGKKYIVSSDFSEE
+170 NSKKYVIGNEFSEE
-184 LIPEGFQKGEMSF
+184 LIPDGFKKGEMTF
-197 EGSNYTVITQESSG
+197 EGSKYTVITQEASG

-250 IIPLMDDG
+250 IIPLMNDG
-258 KVNLPSQYQKTT
+258 KLKLSSRYQKTT

-283 TKEAEYYVVYA
+283 TKDAEYYIVYA

-313 QKFTPSSTGRTTSD
+313 QKYSPESQGTTSGN
-327 SKSDNG
+327 KNNG

-339 ILDFIE
+339 ILNFVE
-345 NFLDIVVIF
+345 EFLDIVVII
-354 AIVLILVLLIV
+354 AIALFLLVLLM
-365 FIVTAVKLH
+365 FIVTAIKLRH
-374 YRDLELDDLY
+374 RDLELDDLY

-389 DMDEEEEIL
+389 DMDEEEAVL
-398 KEKKKAA
+398 KEKKKEEKKEEKA
-405 KKKEKNKKSSNKS
+405 KKASKKVKKKPEKK
-418 SKGYYE
+418 YYD
-424 EDEFEDYEDDF
+424 EDEFEGYDDEDDF

-441 VTENIAKAMEH
+441 ITENIAKAMDTSNM
-452 KPAKKQSARQKKPAR
+452 KSKKSSKK
-467 RTEPER
+467 
-473 EKKPSQG
+473 KKPSKG

>member
-1 MRKIRKLVVTFLT
+1 MRKIKKLVVTFLA
-14 ICLMCSCLSVITEAA
+14 ICLMCPGLSVITEAA

-43 AEVDVKTKLSSTS
+43 AEVEVKTKLSSVS
-56 SMKSMEATLTYD
+56 SLQSMEATLTYD

-76 GDNATASD
+76 GDNATAKD
-84 GRITISWTGTGTT
+84 GTIKISWTGTGTT

-105 ALKEGTAKV
+105 ALKEGTSNI
-114 EVANAAGTATD
+114 EVSSATGTATD
-125 GTTLDITQGSSAITI
+125 GSTLEITQGSSAVTI

-145 SLIQDDTESQDT
+145 SLIKDDTEDQSEDSK
-157 ETTVATDGKTVKV
+157 TTVADGPVVKV
-170 NGKKYIVSSDFSEE
+170 NGKKYVVGSEFSEE
-184 LIPEGFQKGEMSF
+184 LIPDGFKKGEMTF
-197 EGSNYTVITQESSG
+197 EGSKYTVITQEASG

-250 IIPLMDDG
+250 IIPLMNDG
-258 KVNLPSQYQKTT
+258 KLKLSSRYQKTT

-283 TKEAEYYVVYA
+283 TKDAEYYIVYA

-313 QKFTPSSTGRTTSD
+313 QKYSPESQGTTSGN
-327 SKSDNG
+327 KNNG

-339 ILDFIE
+339 ILNFVE
-345 NFLDIVVIF
+345 EFLDIVVII
-354 AIVLILVLLIV
+354 AIALFLLVLLM
-365 FIVTAVKLH
+365 FIVTAIKLRH
-374 YRDLELDDLY
+374 RDLELDDLY

-389 DMDEEEEIL
+389 DMDKEEAVL
-398 KEKKKAA
+398 KEKKKEEKKEEKA
-405 KKKEKNKKSSNKS
+405 KKASKKVK
-418 SKGYYE
+418 KKPAKKYYD
-424 EDEFEDYEDDF
+424 EDEFEGYDDEDDF

-441 VTENIAKAMEH
+441 ITENIAKAMDTSNM
-452 KPAKKQSARQKKPAR
+452 KSKKSSKK
-467 RTEPER
+467 
-473 EKKPSQG
+473 KKPSKG

-534 AGCDDDDLFDATADL
+534 AGYDDDDLFDATADL

>member
-1 MRKIRKLVVTFLT
+1 MRKIKKLVVTFLA
-14 ICLMCSCLSVITEAA
+14 ICLMCPGLSVITEAA

-43 AEVDVKTKLSSTS
+43 AEVEVKTKLSSVS
-56 SMKSMEATLTYD
+56 SLQSMEATLTYD

-76 GDNATASD
+76 GDNATAKD
-84 GRITISWTGTGTT
+84 GTIKISWTGTGTT

-105 ALKEGTAKV
+105 ALKEGTSNI
-114 EVANAAGTATD
+114 EVSSATGTATD
-125 GTTLDITQGSSAITI
+125 GSTLEITQGSSAVTI

-145 SLIQDDTESQDT
+145 SLIKDDTEDQSEDSK
-157 ETTVATDGKTVKV
+157 TTVADGPVVKV
-170 NGKKYIVSSDFSEE
+170 NGKKYVVGSEFSEE
-184 LIPEGFQKGEMSF
+184 LIPDGFKKGEMTF
-197 EGSNYTVITQESSG
+197 EGSKYTVITQEASG

-238 PFEEVE
+238 LFEEVE

-250 IIPLMDDG
+250 IIPLMNDG
-258 KVNLPSQYQKTT
+258 KLKLSSRYQKTT

-283 TKEAEYYVVYA
+283 TKDAEYYIVYA

-313 QKFTPSSTGRTTSD
+313 QKYSPESQGTTSGNRN
-327 SKSDNG
+327 NG

-339 ILDFIE
+339 ILNFVE
-345 NFLDIVVIF
+345 EFLDIVVII
-354 AIVLILVLLIV
+354 AIALFLLVLLM
-365 FIVTAVKLH
+365 FIVTAIKLRH
-374 YRDLELDDLY
+374 RDLELDDLY

-389 DMDEEEEIL
+389 DMDEEEAVL
-398 KEKKKAA
+398 KEKKKEEKKEEKA
-405 KKKEKNKKSSNKS
+405 KKASKKVK
-418 SKGYYE
+418 KKPAKKYYD
-424 EDEFEDYEDDF
+424 EDEFEGYDDEDDF

-441 VTENIAKAMEH
+441 ITENIAKAMDTSNM
-452 KPAKKQSARQKKPAR
+452 KSKKSSKK
-467 RTEPER
+467 
-473 EKKPSQG
+473 KKPSKG

>member
-1 MRKIRKLVVTFLT
+1 MRKIKKLVVTFLA
-14 ICLMCSCLSVITEAA
+14 ICLMCPGLSVITEAA

-43 AEVDVKTKLSSTS
+43 AEVEVKTKLSSVS
-56 SMKSMEATLTYD
+56 SLQSMEATLTYD

-76 GDNATASD
+76 GDNATAKD
-84 GRITISWTGTGTT
+84 GTIKISWTGTGTT

-105 ALKEGTAKV
+105 ALKEGTSNI
-114 EVANAAGTATD
+114 EVSSATGTATD
-125 GTTLDITQGSSAITI
+125 GSTLEITQGSSAVTI

-145 SLIQDDTESQDT
+145 SLIKDDTEDQSEDSK
-157 ETTVATDGKTVKV
+157 TTAADGPVVKV
-170 NGKKYIVSSDFSEE
+170 NGKKYVVGSEFSEE
-184 LIPEGFQKGEMSF
+184 LIPDGFKKGEMTF
-197 EGSNYTVITQESSG
+197 EGSKYTVITQEASG

-250 IIPLMDDG
+250 IIPLMNDG
-258 KVNLPSQYQKTT
+258 KLKLSSRYQKTT

-283 TKEAEYYVVYA
+283 TKDAEYYIVYA

-313 QKFTPSSTGRTTSD
+313 QKYSPESQGTTSGN
-327 SKSDNG
+327 KNNG

-339 ILDFIE
+339 ILNFVE
-345 NFLDIVVIF
+345 EFLDIVVII
-354 AIVLILVLLIV
+354 AIALFLLVLLM
-365 FIVTAVKLH
+365 FIVTAIKLRH
-374 YRDLELDDLY
+374 RDLEVDDLY

-389 DMDEEEEIL
+389 DMDEEEAVL
-398 KEKKKAA
+398 KEKKKEEKKEEKA
-405 KKKEKNKKSSNKS
+405 KKASKKVK
-418 SKGYYE
+418 KKPVKKYYD
-424 EDEFEDYEDDF
+424 EDEFEGYDDEDDF

-441 VTENIAKAMEH
+441 ITENIAKAMDTSNM
-452 KPAKKQSARQKKPAR
+452 KSKKSSKK
-467 RTEPER
+467 
-473 EKKPSQG
+473 KKPSKG

-534 AGCDDDDLFDATADL
+534 AGYDDDDLFDATADL

>member
-1 MRKIRKLVVTFLT
+1 MRKIKKLVVTFLA
-14 ICLMCSCLSVITEAA
+14 ICLMCPGLSVITEAA

-43 AEVDVKTKLSSTS
+43 AEVEVKTKLSSVS
-56 SMKSMEATLTYD
+56 SLQSMEATLTYD

-76 GDNATASD
+76 GDNATAKD
-84 GRITISWTGTGTT
+84 GTIKISWTGTGTT

-105 ALKEGTAKV
+105 ALKEGTSNI
-114 EVANAAGTATD
+114 EVSSATGTATD
-125 GTTLDITQGSSAITI
+125 GSTLEITQGSSAVTI

-145 SLIQDDTESQDT
+145 SLIKDDTEDQSEDS
-157 ETTVATDGKTVKV
+157 ETTVADGPVVKV
-170 NGKKYIVSSDFSEE
+170 NGKKYVVGSEFSEE
-184 LIPEGFQKGEMSF
+184 LIPDGFKKGEMTF
-197 EGSNYTVITQESSG
+197 EGSKYTVITQEASG

-238 PFEEVE
+238 TFEEVE

-250 IIPLMDDG
+250 IIPLMNDG
-258 KVNLPSQYQKTT
+258 KLKLSSRYQKTT

-283 TKEAEYYVVYA
+283 TKDAEYYIVYA

-313 QKFTPSSTGRTTSD
+313 QKYSPESQGTTSGN
-327 SKSDNG
+327 KNNG

-339 ILDFIE
+339 ILNFVE
-345 NFLDIVVIF
+345 EFLDIVVII
-354 AIVLILVLLIV
+354 AIALFLLVLLM
-365 FIVTAVKLH
+365 FIVTAIKLRH
-374 YRDLELDDLY
+374 RDLELDDLY

-389 DMDEEEEIL
+389 DMDEEEAVL
-398 KEKKKAA
+398 KEKKKEEKKEEKA
-405 KKKEKNKKSSNKS
+405 KKASKKVK
-418 SKGYYE
+418 KKPAKKYYD
-424 EDEFEDYEDDF
+424 EDEFEGYDDEDDF

-441 VTENIAKAMEH
+441 ITENIAKAMDTSNM
-452 KPAKKQSARQKKPAR
+452 KSKKSSKK
-467 RTEPER
+467 
-473 EKKPSQG
+473 KKPSKG

-534 AGCDDDDLFDATADL
+534 AGYDDDDLFDATADL

>member
-1 MRKIRKLVVTFLT
+1 MRKIKKLVVTFLA
-14 ICLMCSCLSVITEAA
+14 ICLMCPGLSVITEAA

-43 AEVDVKTKLSSTS
+43 AEVEVKTKLSSVS
-56 SMKSMEATLTYD
+56 SLQSMEATLTYD

-76 GDNATASD
+76 GDNATAKD
-84 GRITISWTGTGTT
+84 GTIKISWTGTGTT

-105 ALKEGTAKV
+105 ALKEGTSNI
-114 EVANAAGTATD
+114 EVSSATGTATD
-125 GTTLDITQGSSAITI
+125 GSTLEITQGSSAVTI

-145 SLIQDDTESQDT
+145 SLIKDDTEDQSEDSK
-157 ETTVATDGKTVKV
+157 TTVADGPVVKV
-170 NGKKYIVSSDFSEE
+170 NGKKYVVGSEFSEE
-184 LIPEGFQKGEMSF
+184 LIPDGFKKGEMTF
-197 EGSNYTVITQESSG
+197 EGSKYTVITQEASG

-250 IIPLMDDG
+250 IIPLMNDG
-258 KVNLPSQYQKTT
+258 KLKLSSRYQKTT

-283 TKEAEYYVVYA
+283 TKDAEYYIVYA

-313 QKFTPSSTGRTTSD
+313 QKYSPESQGTTSGN
-327 SKSDNG
+327 KNNG

-339 ILDFIE
+339 ILNFVE
-345 NFLDIVVIF
+345 EFLDIVVII
-354 AIVLILVLLIV
+354 AIALFLLVLLM
-365 FIVTAVKLH
+365 FIVTAIKLRH
-374 YRDLELDDLY
+374 RDLELDDLY

-389 DMDEEEEIL
+389 DMDEEEAVL
-398 KEKKKAA
+398 KEKKKEEKKEEKA
-405 KKKEKNKKSSNKS
+405 KKASKKVK
-418 SKGYYE
+418 KKPAKKYYD
-424 EDEFEDYEDDF
+424 EDEFEGYDDEDDF

-441 VTENIAKAMEH
+441 ITENIAKAMDTSNM
-452 KPAKKQSARQKKPAR
+452 KSKKSSKK
-467 RTEPER
+467 
-473 EKKPSQG
+473 KKPSKG

-534 AGCDDDDLFDATADL
+534 AGYDDDDLFDATADL

>member
-1 MRKIRKLVVTFLT
+1 MRKIKKLVVTFLA
-14 ICLMCSCLSVITEAA
+14 ICLMCPGLSVITEAA

-43 AEVDVKTKLSSTS
+43 AEVEVKTKLSSVS
-56 SMKSMEATLTYD
+56 SLQSMEATLTYD

-76 GDNATASD
+76 GDNATAKD
-84 GRITISWTGTGTT
+84 GTIKISWTGTGTT

-105 ALKEGTAKV
+105 ALKEGTSNI
-114 EVANAAGTATD
+114 EVSSATGTATD
-125 GTTLDITQGSSAITI
+125 GSTLEITQGSSAVTI

-145 SLIQDDTESQDT
+145 SLIKDDTEDQSEDSK
-157 ETTVATDGKTVKV
+157 TTVADGPVVKV
-170 NGKKYIVSSDFSEE
+170 NGKKYVVGSEFSEE
-184 LIPEGFQKGEMSF
+184 LIPDGFKKGEMTF
-197 EGSNYTVITQESSG
+197 EGSKYTVITQEASG

-250 IIPLMDDG
+250 IIPLMNDG
-258 KVNLPSQYQKTT
+258 KLKLSSRYQKTT

-283 TKEAEYYVVYA
+283 TKDAEYYIVYA

-313 QKFTPSSTGRTTSD
+313 QKYSPESQGTTSGN
-327 SKSDNG
+327 KNNG

-339 ILDFIE
+339 ILNFVE
-345 NFLDIVVIF
+345 EFLDIVVII
-354 AIVLILVLLIV
+354 AIALFLLVLLM
-365 FIVTAVKLH
+365 FIVTAIKLRH
-374 YRDLELDDLY
+374 RDLELDDLY

-389 DMDEEEEIL
+389 DMDEEEAVL
-398 KEKKKAA
+398 KEKKEEKA
-405 KKKEKNKKSSNKS
+405 KKASKKVK
-418 SKGYYE
+418 KKPAKKYYD
-424 EDEFEDYEDDF
+424 EDEFEGYDDEDDF

-441 VTENIAKAMEH
+441 ITENIAKAMDTSNM
-452 KPAKKQSARQKKPAR
+452 KSKKSSKK
-467 RTEPER
+467 
-473 EKKPSQG
+473 KKPSKG

-534 AGCDDDDLFDATADL
+534 AGYDDDDLFDATADL

>member
-1 MRKIRKLVVTFLT
+1 MRKIKKLVVTFLA
-14 ICLMCSCLSVITEAA
+14 ICLMCPGLSVITEAA

-43 AEVDVKTKLSSTS
+43 AEVEVKTKLSSVS
-56 SMKSMEATLTYD
+56 SLQSMEATLTYD

-76 GDNATASD
+76 GDNATAKD
-84 GRITISWTGTGTT
+84 GTIKISWTGTGTT

-105 ALKEGTAKV
+105 ALKEGTSNI
-114 EVANAAGTATD
+114 EVSSATGTATD
-125 GTTLDITQGSSAITI
+125 GSTLEITQGSSAVTI

-145 SLIQDDTESQDT
+145 SLIKDDTEDQSEDSK
-157 ETTVATDGKTVKV
+157 TTAADGPVVKV
-170 NGKKYIVSSDFSEE
+170 NGKKYVVGSEFSEE
-184 LIPEGFQKGEMSF
+184 LIPDGFKKGEMTF
-197 EGSNYTVITQESSG
+197 EGSKYTVITQEASG

-250 IIPLMDDG
+250 IIPLMNDG
-258 KVNLPSQYQKTT
+258 KLKLSSRYQKTT

-283 TKEAEYYVVYA
+283 TKDAEYYIVYA

-313 QKFTPSSTGRTTSD
+313 QKYSPESQGTTSGN
-327 SKSDNG
+327 KNNG

-339 ILDFIE
+339 ILNFVE
-345 NFLDIVVIF
+345 EFLDIVVII
-354 AIVLILVLLIV
+354 AIALFLLVLLM
-365 FIVTAVKLH
+365 FIVTAIKLRH
-374 YRDLELDDLY
+374 RDLELDDLY

-389 DMDEEEEIL
+389 DMDEEEAVL
-398 KEKKKAA
+398 KEKKKEEKKEEKA
-405 KKKEKNKKSSNKS
+405 KKASKKVK
-418 SKGYYE
+418 KKPVKKYHD
-424 EDEFEDYEDDF
+424 EDEFEGYDDEDDF

-441 VTENIAKAMEH
+441 ITENIAKAMDTSNM
-452 KPAKKQSARQKKPAR
+452 KSKKSSKK
-467 RTEPER
+467 
-473 EKKPSQG
+473 KKPSKG

-534 AGCDDDDLFDATADL
+534 AGYDDDDLFDATADL

>member
-1 MRKIRKLVVTFLT
+1 MRKIKKLVVTFLA
-14 ICLMCSCLSVITEAA
+14 ICLMCPGLSVITEAA

-43 AEVDVKTKLSSTS
+43 AEVEVKTKLSSVS
-56 SMKSMEATLTYD
+56 SLQSMEATLTYD

-76 GDNATASD
+76 GDNATAKD
-84 GRITISWTGTGTT
+84 GTIKISWTGTGTT

-105 ALKEGTAKV
+105 ALKEGTSNI
-114 EVANAAGTATD
+114 EVSSATGTATD
-125 GTTLDITQGSSAITI
+125 GSTLEITQGSSAVTI

-145 SLIQDDTESQDT
+145 SLIKDDTEDQSEDSK
-157 ETTVATDGKTVKV
+157 TTAADGPVVKV
-170 NGKKYIVSSDFSEE
+170 NGKKYVVGSEFSEE
-184 LIPEGFQKGEMSF
+184 LIPDGFKKGEMTF
-197 EGSNYTVITQESSG
+197 EGSKYTVITQEASG

-250 IIPLMDDG
+250 IIPLMNDG
-258 KVNLPSQYQKTT
+258 KLKLSSRYQKTT

-283 TKEAEYYVVYA
+283 TKDAEYYIVYA

-313 QKFTPSSTGRTTSD
+313 QKYSPESQGTTSGN
-327 SKSDNG
+327 KNNG

-339 ILDFIE
+339 ILNFVE
-345 NFLDIVVIF
+345 EFLDIVVII
-354 AIVLILVLLIV
+354 AIALFLLVLLM
-365 FIVTAVKLH
+365 FIVTAIKLRH
-374 YRDLELDDLY
+374 KDLELDDLY

-389 DMDEEEEIL
+389 DMDEEEAVL
-398 KEKKKAA
+398 KEKKKEEKKEEKA
-405 KKKEKNKKSSNKS
+405 KKASKKVK
-418 SKGYYE
+418 KKPVKKYYD
-424 EDEFEDYEDDF
+424 EDEFEGYDDEDDF

-441 VTENIAKAMEH
+441 ITENIAKAMDTSNM
-452 KPAKKQSARQKKPAR
+452 KSKKSSKK
-467 RTEPER
+467 
-473 EKKPSQG
+473 KKPSKG

-534 AGCDDDDLFDATADL
+534 AGYDDDDLFDATADL

>member
-1 MRKIRKLVVTFLT
+1 MRKIKKLVVTFLA
-14 ICLMCSCLSVITEAA
+14 ICLMCPGLSVITEAA

-43 AEVDVKTKLSSTS
+43 AEVEVKTKLSSVS
-56 SMKSMEATLTYD
+56 SLQSMEATLTYD

-76 GDNATASD
+76 GDNATAKD
-84 GRITISWTGTGTT
+84 GTIKISWTGTGTT

-105 ALKEGTAKV
+105 ALKEGTSNI
-114 EVANAAGTATD
+114 EVSSATGTATD
-125 GTTLDITQGSSAITI
+125 GSTLEITQGSSAVTI

-145 SLIQDDTESQDT
+145 SLIKDDTEDQSEDSK
-157 ETTVATDGKTVKV
+157 TTVADGPVVKV
-170 NGKKYIVSSDFSEE
+170 NGKKYVVGSEFSEE
-184 LIPEGFQKGEMSF
+184 LIPDGFKKGEMTF
-197 EGSNYTVITQESSG
+197 EGSKYTVITQEASG

-250 IIPLMDDG
+250 IIPLMNDG
-258 KVNLPSQYQKTT
+258 KLKLSSRYQKTT

-283 TKEAEYYVVYA
+283 TKDAEYYIVYA

-313 QKFTPSSTGRTTSD
+313 QKYSPESQGTTSGNRN
-327 SKSDNG
+327 NG

-339 ILDFIE
+339 ILNFVE
-345 NFLDIVVIF
+345 EFLDIVVII
-354 AIVLILVLLIV
+354 AIALFLLVLLM
-365 FIVTAVKLH
+365 FIVTAIKLRH
-374 YRDLELDDLY
+374 RDLELDDLY

-389 DMDEEEEIL
+389 DMDEEAVL
-398 KEKKKAA
+398 KEKKKEA
-405 KKKEKNKKSSNKS
+405 KKASKKVK
-418 SKGYYE
+418 KKPAKKYYD
-424 EDEFEDYEDDF
+424 EDEFEGYDDEDDF

-441 VTENIAKAMEH
+441 ITENIAKAMDTSNM
-452 KPAKKQSARQKKPAR
+452 KSKKSSKK
-467 RTEPER
+467 
-473 EKKPSQG
+473 KKPSKG

>member
-1 MRKIRKLVVTFLT
+1 MRKIKKLVVTFLA
-14 ICLMCSCLSVITEAA
+14 ICLMCPGLSVITEAA

-43 AEVDVKTKLSSTS
+43 AEVEVKTKLSSVS
-56 SMKSMEATLTYD
+56 SLQSMEATLTYD

-76 GDNATASD
+76 GDNATAKD
-84 GRITISWTGTGTT
+84 GTIKISWTGTGTT

-105 ALKEGTAKV
+105 ALKEGTSNI
-114 EVANAAGTATD
+114 EVSSATGTATD
-125 GTTLDITQGSSAITI
+125 GSTLEITQGSSAVTI

-145 SLIQDDTESQDT
+145 SLIKDDTEDQSEDSK
-157 ETTVATDGKTVKV
+157 TTVADGPVVKV
-170 NGKKYIVSSDFSEE
+170 NGKKYVVGSEFSEE
-184 LIPEGFQKGEMSF
+184 LIPDGFKKGEMTF
-197 EGSNYTVITQESSG
+197 EGSKYTVITQEASG

-250 IIPLMDDG
+250 IIPLMNDG
-258 KVNLPSQYQKTT
+258 KLKLSSRYQKTT

-283 TKEAEYYVVYA
+283 TKDAEYYIVYA

-313 QKFTPSSTGRTTSD
+313 QKYSPESQGTTSGN
-327 SKSDNG
+327 KNNG

-339 ILDFIE
+339 ILNFVE
-345 NFLDIVVIF
+345 EFLDIVVII
-354 AIVLILVLLIV
+354 AIALFLLVLLM
-365 FIVTAVKLH
+365 FIVTAIKLRH
-374 YRDLELDDLY
+374 RDLELDDLY

-389 DMDEEEEIL
+389 DMDEEEAVL
-398 KEKKKAA
+398 KEKKKEEKKEEKA
-405 KKKEKNKKSSNKS
+405 KKASKKVK
-418 SKGYYE
+418 KKPAKKYYD
-424 EDEFEDYEDDF
+424 EDEFEGYDEEDDF

-441 VTENIAKAMEH
+441 ITENIAKAMDTSNM
-452 KPAKKQSARQKKPAR
+452 KSKKSSKK
-467 RTEPER
+467 
-473 EKKPSQG
+473 KKPSKG

-522 YYSEDDDYDLFG
+522 YYSEDDDYDMFG
-534 AGCDDDDLFDATADL
+534 AGYDDEDLFDATADL

>member
-1 MRKIRKLVVTFLT
+1 MRKIKKLVVTFLA
-14 ICLMCSCLSVITEAA
+14 ICLMCPGLSVITEAA

-43 AEVDVKTKLSSTS
+43 AEVEVKTKLSSVS
-56 SMKSMEATLTYD
+56 SLQSMEATLTYD

-76 GDNATASD
+76 GDNATAKD
-84 GRITISWTGTGTT
+84 GTIKISWTGTGTT

-105 ALKEGTAKV
+105 ALKEGTSNI
-114 EVANAAGTATD
+114 EVSSATGTATD
-125 GTTLDITQGSSAITI
+125 GSTLEITQGSSAVTI

-145 SLIQDDTESQDT
+145 SLIKEDTEDQSEDSK
-157 ETTVATDGKTVKV
+157 TTAADGPVVKV
-170 NGKKYIVSSDFSEE
+170 NGKKYVVGSEFSEE
-184 LIPEGFQKGEMSF
+184 LIPDGFKKGEMTF
-197 EGSNYTVITQESSG
+197 EGSKYTVITQEASG
-211 INAMYLTEKSSGD
+211 INAMYLTEKSSGE

-250 IIPLMDDG
+250 IIPLMNDG
-258 KVNLPSQYQKTT
+258 KLKLSSRYQKTT

-283 TKEAEYYVVYA
+283 TKDAEYYIIYA

-313 QKFTPSSTGRTTSD
+313 QKYSPESQGTTSGNRN
-327 SKSDNG
+327 NG

-339 ILDFIE
+339 ILNFVE
-345 NFLDIVVIF
+345 EFLDIVVII
-354 AIVLILVLLIV
+354 AIALFLLVLLM
-365 FIVTAVKLH
+365 FIVTAIKLRH
-374 YRDLELDDLY
+374 RDLELDDLY

-389 DMDEEEEIL
+389 DMDEEEAVL
-398 KEKKKAA
+398 KEKKKEA
-405 KKKEKNKKSSNKS
+405 KKEEKAKKA
-418 SKGYYE
+418 SKKVKKKPAKKYYD
-424 EDEFEDYEDDF
+424 EDEFEGYDDEDDF

-441 VTENIAKAMEH
+441 ITENIAKAMDTSNM
-452 KPAKKQSARQKKPAR
+452 KSKKSSKK
-467 RTEPER
+467 
-473 EKKPSQG
+473 KKPSQG

>member
-197 EGSNYTVITQESSG
+197 EGLNYTVITQESSG

-258 KVNLPSQYQKTT
+258 KVSLPSQYQKTT

>member
-1 MRKIRKLVVTFLT
+1 MRKIKKLVVTFLA
-14 ICLMCSCLSVITEAA
+14 ICLMCPGLSVITEAA

-43 AEVDVKTKLSSTS
+43 AEVEVKTKLSSVS
-56 SMKSMEATLTYD
+56 SLQSMEATLTYD

-76 GDNATASD
+76 GDNATAKD
-84 GRITISWTGTGTT
+84 GTIKISWTGTGTT

-105 ALKEGTAKV
+105 ALKEGTSNI
-114 EVANAAGTATD
+114 EVSSATGTATD
-125 GTTLDITQGSSAITI
+125 GSTLEITQGSSAVTI

-145 SLIQDDTESQDT
+145 SLIKDDTEDQSEDS
-157 ETTVATDGKTVKV
+157 ETTVADGPVVKV
-170 NGKKYIVSSDFSEE
+170 NGKKYVVGSEFSEE
-184 LIPEGFQKGEMSF
+184 LIPDGFKKGEMTF
-197 EGSNYTVITQESSG
+197 EGSKYTVITQEASG

-250 IIPLMDDG
+250 IIPLMNDG
-258 KVNLPSQYQKTT
+258 KLKLSSRYQKTT

-283 TKEAEYYVVYA
+283 TKDAEYYIVYA

-313 QKFTPSSTGRTTSD
+313 QKYSPESQGTTSGN
-327 SKSDNG
+327 KNNG

-339 ILDFIE
+339 IINFVDE
-345 NFLDIVVIF
+345 FLDIVVII
-354 AIVLILVLLIV
+354 AIALFLLVLLM
-365 FIVTAVKLH
+365 FIVTAIKLRH
-374 YRDLELDDLY
+374 RDLELDDLY

-389 DMDEEEEIL
+389 DMDEEEAVL
-398 KEKKKAA
+398 KEKKKEEKKEEKA
-405 KKKEKNKKSSNKS
+405 KKASKKVK
-418 SKGYYE
+418 KKPTKKYYD
-424 EDEFEDYEDDF
+424 EDEFEGYDDEDDF

-441 VTENIAKAMEH
+441 ITENIAKAMDTSNM
-452 KPAKKQSARQKKPAR
+452 KSKKSSKK
-467 RTEPER
+467 
-473 EKKPSQG
+473 KKPSKG

-534 AGCDDDDLFDATADL
+534 AGYDDDDLFDATADL

>member
-1 MRKIRKLVVTFLT
+1 MRKIKKLVVTFLA
-14 ICLMCSCLSVITEAA
+14 ICLMCPGLSVITEAA

-43 AEVDVKTKLSSTS
+43 AEVEVKTKLSSVS
-56 SMKSMEATLTYD
+56 SLQSMEATLTYD

-76 GDNATASD
+76 GDNATAKD
-84 GRITISWTGTGTT
+84 GTIKISWTGTGTT

-105 ALKEGTAKV
+105 ALKEGTSNI
-114 EVANAAGTATD
+114 EVSSATGTATD
-125 GTTLDITQGSSAITI
+125 GSTLEITQGSSAVTI

-145 SLIQDDTESQDT
+145 SLIKDDTEDQSEDSK
-157 ETTVATDGKTVKV
+157 TTVADGPVVKV
-170 NGKKYIVSSDFSEE
+170 NGKKCVVGNEFSEE
-184 LIPEGFQKGEMSF
+184 LIPDGFKKGEMTF
-197 EGSNYTVITQESSG
+197 EGSKYTVITQEASG

-250 IIPLMDDG
+250 IIPLMNDG
-258 KVNLPSQYQKTT
+258 KLKLSSRYQKTT

-283 TKEAEYYVVYA
+283 TKDAEYYIVYA

-313 QKFTPSSTGRTTSD
+313 QKYSPESQGTTSGN
-327 SKSDNG
+327 KNNG

-339 ILDFIE
+339 ILNFVE
-345 NFLDIVVIF
+345 EFLDIVVII
-354 AIVLILVLLIV
+354 AIALFLLVLLM
-365 FIVTAVKLH
+365 FIVTAIKLRH
-374 YRDLELDDLY
+374 RDLELDDLY

-389 DMDEEEEIL
+389 DMDEEEAVL
-398 KEKKKAA
+398 KEKKKEEKKEEKA
-405 KKKEKNKKSSNKS
+405 KKASKKVK
-418 SKGYYE
+418 KKPAKKYYD
-424 EDEFEDYEDDF
+424 EDEFEGYDDEDDF

-441 VTENIAKAMEH
+441 ITENIAKAMDTSNM
-452 KPAKKQSARQKKPAR
+452 KSKKSSKK
-467 RTEPER
+467 
-473 EKKPSQG
+473 KKPSKG

>member
-1 MRKIRKLVVTFLT
+1 MRRIKKLVVTFLA
-14 ICLMCSCLSVITEAA
+14 ICLMCPGLSVITEAA

-43 AEVDVKTKLSSTS
+43 AEVDVKTKLSSVS
-56 SMKSMEATLTYD
+56 SLQSMEATLTYD

-76 GDNATASD
+76 GDNATAKD
-84 GRITISWTGTGTT
+84 GTIKISWTGTGTT

-105 ALKEGTAKV
+105 ALKEGTSNI
-114 EVANAAGTATD
+114 EVSSATGTATD
-125 GTTLDITQGSSAITI
+125 GSTLEITQGSSAVTI

-145 SLIQDDTESQDT
+145 SLIKDDTEDQSDDSK
-157 ETTVATDGKTVKV
+157 TTVADGPVVKV
-170 NGKKYIVSSDFSEE
+170 NGKKYVVGSEFSEE
-184 LIPEGFQKGEMSF
+184 LIPDGFKKGEMTF
-197 EGSNYTVITQESSG
+197 EGSKYTVITQEASG
-211 INAMYLTEKSSGD
+211 INAMYLTEKSSGE

-250 IIPLMDDG
+250 IIPLMNDG
-258 KVNLPSQYQKTT
+258 KLKLSSRYQKTT

-283 TKEAEYYVVYA
+283 TKDAEYYIIYA

-313 QKFTPSSTGRTTSD
+313 QKYSPESQGTTSGN
-327 SKSDNG
+327 KANNG

-339 ILDFIE
+339 ILNFVE
-345 NFLDIVVIF
+345 EFLDIVVII
-354 AIVLILVLLIV
+354 AIALFLLVLLM
-365 FIVTAVKLH
+365 FIVTAIKLRH
-374 YRDLELDDLY
+374 RDLELDDLY

-389 DMDEEEEIL
+389 DMDEEEAVL
-398 KEKKKAA
+398 KEKKKEA
-405 KKKEKNKKSSNKS
+405 KKEEKAKKA
-418 SKGYYE
+418 SKKVKKKPAKKYYD
-424 EDEFEDYEDDF
+424 EDEFEGYDDEDDF

-441 VTENIAKAMEH
+441 ITENIAKAMDTSNM
-452 KPAKKQSARQKKPAR
+452 KSKKTSKK
-467 RTEPER
+467 
-473 EKKPSQG
+473 KKPSKG

-534 AGCDDDDLFDATADL
+534 AGYDDDDLFDATADL